1 MDKANLSQR
10 VANFSARG
18 LQDYV
23 ERWKSLTTD
32 PVILDAI
39 KHDHIEFGDV
49 SPSQAYQPKQM
60 PFSPSEREIIT
71 EEINKLLDKGVIEQ
85 IDRVR
90 VTLSLPFL
98 CVPRKMA
105 LLE

>member
-1 MDKANLSQR
+1 
-10 VANFSARG
+10 
-18 LQDYV
+18 
-23 ERWKSLTTD
+23 
-32 PVILDAI
+32 
-39 KHDHIEFGDV
+39 
-49 SPSQAYQPKQM
+49 M

-71 EEINKLLDKGVIEQ
+71 EEITKLLDKGVIEQ
-85 IDRVR
+85 IDCVQ